1 MDYTQL
7 TAQARQATEE
17 LLEAAHLETGDIFVV
32 GCSSSEIMGGRIG
45 KDSSME
51 AAAAVLAGV
60 LPPLQEQ
67 GVYLAAQCCEH
78 LNRSIVIE
86 REAAKAN
93 GYQIVS
99 AIPQPHAGGSWAT
112 NCWQRFNDPV
122 LVEEVRAAAGMDI
135 GGTLIGMHLRRVAVP
150 VRLSMDHIGQ
160 AILLCARTRSAV
172 HRRFPRRLQSG
183 GSAMIPEAQ
192 KQQMAE
198 AVAKIRETMAAAAKA
213 AGRDPAEV
221 RLCAACKTRTV
232 EEVRYSA
239 DLPIDLFGENHV
251 QELVEKTDANAYN
264 GKPGHFIGH
273 LQTNKVNK
281 VVGRA
286 ALIQSVDSTRLLDKI
301 DAAAARLGLVQD
313 ILVEINI
320 GEEASKSGVDADS
333 LFPLLEAAAA
343 REHIRLR
350 GLMAIP
356 PADADDTETRRFFA
370 QMRELLARADARHY
384 DRAQMDTLSM
394 GMSHDY
400 AAAIAEGA
408 TIVRVGTAIYGA
420 RDYSKKA

>member
-1 MDYTQL
+1 
-7 TAQARQATEE
+7 
-17 LLEAAHLETGDIFVV
+17 
-32 GCSSSEIMGGRIG
+32 
-45 KDSSME
+45 
-51 AAAAVLAGV
+51 
-60 LPPLQEQ
+60 
-67 GVYLAAQCCEH
+67 
-78 LNRSIVIE
+78 
-86 REAAKAN
+86 
-93 GYQIVS
+93 
-99 AIPQPHAGGSWAT
+99 
-112 NCWQRFNDPV
+112 
-122 LVEEVRAAAGMDI
+122 
-135 GGTLIGMHLRRVAVP
+135 
-150 VRLSMDHIGQ
+150 
-160 AILLCARTRSAV
+160 
-172 HRRFPRRLQSG
+172 
-183 GSAMIPEAQ
+183 MIPEAQ

-420 RDYSKKA
+420 RDYCTKV

>member
-1 MDYTQL
+1 
-7 TAQARQATEE
+7 
-17 LLEAAHLETGDIFVV
+17 
-32 GCSSSEIMGGRIG
+32 
-45 KDSSME
+45 
-51 AAAAVLAGV
+51 
-60 LPPLQEQ
+60 
-67 GVYLAAQCCEH
+67 
-78 LNRSIVIE
+78 
-86 REAAKAN
+86 
-93 GYQIVS
+93 
-99 AIPQPHAGGSWAT
+99 
-112 NCWQRFNDPV
+112 
-122 LVEEVRAAAGMDI
+122 
-135 GGTLIGMHLRRVAVP
+135 
-150 VRLSMDHIGQ
+150 
-160 AILLCARTRSAV
+160 
-172 HRRFPRRLQSG
+172 
-183 GSAMIPEAQ
+183 MIPEAQ

-350 GLMAIP
+350 VYGERGHLDWSHRQSAYLHLNIEGE
-356 PADADDTETRRFFA
+356 PARTVGRGDPGFSGPAGVPRRSGTRR
-370 QMRELLARADARHY
+370 RSRPR
-384 DRAQMDTLSM
+384 
-394 GMSHDY
+394 
-400 AAAIAEGA
+400 
-408 TIVRVGTAIYGA
+408 
-420 RDYSKKA
+420 